1 MDKNRQGIAYA
12 LTAYLLWGAFPL
24 YFKMLKQVPA
34 LDILCHRVIW
44 SFALLA
50 FILLA
55 KRQLGALKAL
65 LHTPRKILLLF
76 ITSILIAANWGTY
89 IWAVTH
95 DHMLDASLGYF
106 INPLM
111 TVGFGVLFLK
121 EKLAGKQWLA
131 IALAAIGV
139 MIEVIQLGTLPWV
152 ALVVSITFALYG
164 LLRKKINVEAQTGL
178 FVETLILLP
187 VALLYLFSISEHPT
201 ADLAQNSANLNL
213 LLMLAGV
220 ITTVPL
226 LFFTAAT
233 TKVSLSVLGFIQYI
247 TPSIVF
253 LMAIF
258 MYNEPLIPETLFTF
272 GCIWLALIIFSIEV
286 IQEHKKRKNS
296 ARSLHNT

>member
-164 LLRKKINVEAQTGL
+164 LLRKKI
-178 FVETLILLP
+178 
-187 VALLYLFSISEHPT
+187 
-201 ADLAQNSANLNL
+201 
-213 LLMLAGV
+213 
-220 ITTVPL
+220 
-226 LFFTAAT
+226 
-233 TKVSLSVLGFIQYI
+233 
-247 TPSIVF
+247 
-253 LMAIF
+253 
-258 MYNEPLIPETLFTF
+258 
-272 GCIWLALIIFSIEV
+272 
-286 IQEHKKRKNS
+286 
-296 ARSLHNT
+296 